1 VNGKQRIVLWGAA
14 VLMLLVLLF
23 PPQANKTVYGA
34 TIFKGFSFLF
44 APRCKEGDAGGGWF
58 GCSPYADVH
67 WVLLIV
73 LLFGISVLATAL
85 CLAFWERRGDRSA
98 LRPGRDERL
107 SGTADADAGYG
118 APEPFSRRDG

>member
-1 VNGKQRIVLWGAA
+1 MNGKQRIVLWGAA
-14 VLMLLVLLF
+14 ILVLLVLLF

-44 APRCKEGDAGGGWF
+44 APRCGDGGAGGGWF

-73 LLFGISVLATAL
+73 LLFGIGVLATVL
-85 CLAFWERRGDRSA
+85 CLAFWERRGDRRVTEASPDA
-98 LRPGRDERL
+98 RL
-107 SGTADADAGYG
+107 NAEYG
-118 APEPFSRRDG
+118 VTEASSRHGE